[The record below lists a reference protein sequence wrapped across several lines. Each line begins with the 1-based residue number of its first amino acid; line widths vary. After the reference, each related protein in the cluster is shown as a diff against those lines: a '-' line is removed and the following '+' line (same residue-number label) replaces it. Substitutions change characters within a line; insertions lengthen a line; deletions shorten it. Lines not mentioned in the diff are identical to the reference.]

1 MYVVIYSGKLDRP
14 GPDLPMMATGL
25 VPRRG
30 QETGGEIRCFLS
42 WFSSLSELGSAQQVP
57 ETKQV
62 QWELALA
69 NLMPGDWV
77 QIQMMIL
84 SIISL
89 IIQPPAN
96 KED

>member
-1 MYVVIYSGKLDRP
+1 MSA
-14 GPDLPMMATGL
+14 MMATGL

-42 WFSSLSELGSAQQVP
+42 WFSSLSELGSTQKVP

-69 NLMPGDWV
+69 NLMPWRLGPNSNDDL
-77 QIQMMIL
+77 INYISNYTTSFSNFSTL
-84 SIISL
+84 SV
-89 IIQPPAN
+89 A
-96 KED
+96 

>member
-1 MYVVIYSGKLDRP
+1 
-14 GPDLPMMATGL
+14 MMATGL

-42 WFSSLSELGSAQQVP
+42 WFSSLSELGTTQQVP

-62 QWELALA
+62 QQEQAQA
-69 NLMPGDWV
+69 NLMPQSWF

-84 SIISL
+84 SIIDL

-96 KED
+96 IED